1 MNVLVIGDQTPAS
14 DFLLRAMRAEG
25 WSASAAA
32 TGRDG
37 LRLARDG
44 GFDVIILDTA
54 SPDRQGIE
62 VCRAL
67 RDEGRFTPILMLAGC
82 AAAADTVA
90 GLKQGADERL
100 GKPFDLEE
108 LLARVEAL
116 GRRRGGAQA
125 RTAPNRCG
133 PLRFDPVAMRLSLDG
148 EPVALTP
155 RERAIIR
162 LLMTSPG
169 RAFSRERI
177 LNAVWRLN
185 EDPLTNI
192 VDVYVARLRRK
203 LGRHGDLIET
213 IRGAGY
219 RLRERADAGD
229 GRR

>member
-1 MNVLVIGDQTPAS
+1 MNVLVIDNETPVS
-14 DFLLRAMRAEG
+14 DFLVRAMRAEG
-25 WSASAAA
+25 WSASSAAN
-32 TGRDG
+32 GRDG

-54 SPDRQGIE
+54 LPDRPGVE

-67 RDEGRFTPILMLAGC
+67 RNEGRVTPILMLAGF
-82 AAAADTVA
+82 ADVADRVA
-90 GLKQGADERL
+90 GLKQGADDYL

-116 GRRRGGAQA
+116 GRRRGRPPAQ
-125 RTAPNRCG
+125 TAPNSCG
-133 PLRFDPVAMRLSLDG
+133 PLRFDPVALQLSLNG
-148 EPVALTP
+148 EHVALTR

-169 RAFSRERI
+169 RVFSRERI

-203 LGRHGDLIET
+203 LGPDGDLIET

-219 RLRERADAGD
+219 RLREPENAGD